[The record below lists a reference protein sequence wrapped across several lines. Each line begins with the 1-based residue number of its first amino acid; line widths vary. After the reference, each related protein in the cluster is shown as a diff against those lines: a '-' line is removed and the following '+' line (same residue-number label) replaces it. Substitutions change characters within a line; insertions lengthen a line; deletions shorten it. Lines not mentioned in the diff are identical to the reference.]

1 MAIIDLTIASGRDES
16 MDMIDGGFDQLIFWL
31 TPGWIVDSQIPS
43 VGEGIAGGNET
54 DVSSGGNDAKFVSNL
69 RHFGIE
75 CG

>member
-43 VGEGIAGGNET
+43 ARDAGGNET
-54 DVSSGGNDAKFVSNL
+54 DVSSGGNDAKFVGNL
-69 RHFGIE
+69 RKGQLNRQ
-75 CG
+75 

>member
-43 VGEGIAGGNET
+43 ARELREGM
-54 DVSSGGNDAKFVSNL
+54 KL
-69 RHFGIE
+69 M
-75 CG
+75 

>member
-43 VGEGIAGGNET
+43 ARE
-54 DVSSGGNDAKFVSNL
+54 L
-69 RHFGIE
+69 RE
-75 CG
+75 AMKLCEQRRK